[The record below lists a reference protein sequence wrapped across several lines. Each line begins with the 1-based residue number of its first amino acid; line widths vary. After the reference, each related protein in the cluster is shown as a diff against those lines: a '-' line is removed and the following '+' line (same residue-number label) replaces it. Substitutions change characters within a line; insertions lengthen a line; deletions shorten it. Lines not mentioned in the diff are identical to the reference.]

1 VIPTQDLDTARE
13 TEEKINDKRVA
24 ARLLPSLGGS
34 LGARVI
40 LLEVAGGM
48 RTRAFLFSF
57 SCSGW
62 GVHCSVWW
70 KGGGV
75 SKHLF

>member
-1 VIPTQDLDTARE
+1 MIPTQDLDTARE

-40 LLEVAGGM
+40 LLEVAGGV
-48 RTRAFLFSF
+48 RTRASLFSF
-57 SCSGW
+57 SCSGRAVR
-62 GVHCSVWW
+62 GSVGWR
-70 KGGGV
+70 GGGV
-75 SKHLF
+75 SKHLL